1 MYRYYYVL
9 VVQQYVFEVSRGKQ
23 LGVDTQLVL
32 ILLVLLLA
40 G

>member
-9 VVQQYVFEVSRGKQ
+9 VVQYVFEVSRGKQ